1 MPAPT
6 LSEIRKWPAVVSV
19 PKAAT
24 AIGCSKSYL
33 HELIKRGESPVKTL
47 AYGRRHVVVTA
58 SIVTLLEGA

>member
-6 LSEIRKWPAVVSV
+6 LSEIREWPAVVSV

-33 HELIKRGESPVKTL
+33 HELIKRGESPLKTL

-58 SIVTLLEGA
+58 SILTLLEGA